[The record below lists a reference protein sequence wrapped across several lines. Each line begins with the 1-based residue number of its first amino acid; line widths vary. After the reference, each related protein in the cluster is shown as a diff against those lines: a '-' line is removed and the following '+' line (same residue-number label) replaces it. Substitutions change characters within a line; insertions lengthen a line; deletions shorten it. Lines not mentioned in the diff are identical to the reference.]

1 MELTCWEMDTGARMK
16 CISDYYIELSVGMRS
31 RVAKLYQE
39 AALEEFDESPKQ
51 ISVFRKQRNKE
62 VNFLL
67 LFACLA
73 YNPVSSIWRIM
84 W

>member
-1 MELTCWEMDTGARMK
+1 MELTSWEMDTGARMK
-16 CISDYYIELSVGMRS
+16 CISDYYIELSLGVRS
-31 RVAKLYQE
+31 RVSRLHQE
-39 AALEEFDESPKQ
+39 AALGEWDESPKQ

-62 VNFLL
+62 VHFLL
-67 LFACLA
+67 LFAGLV